1 MSTIRPARRDNDS
14 GAENGASTSS
24 TRFAVGT
31 FANPSA
37 PASTVR
43 MLAAQTRMEASLFLR
58 NGEQLLLALVIPI
71 GILIAL
77 VYLPLV
83 SDDPDA
89 RVDGAMAAVLAV
101 AVMASAFTG
110 QAISV
115 GFDRRYGALKR
126 LGATPLPPSVIIGGK
141 STAVALIVAGQC
153 LIIGL
158 IGVALGWRP
167 GLAAIGIGAL
177 VILIGTFAFSTL
189 GLFLG
194 GLLKAEIVLG
204 LANLIWFLFVG
215 AAGIAVGVSGLPIWV
230 DRLLALIPAHAL
242 TTGLLEAQAGG
253 WPLIEMALLLIWGVV
268 GAFLA
273 NRTFSF
279 T

>member
-1 MSTIRPARRDNDS
+1 MSTTNGDRHETIPA
-14 GAENGASTSS
+14 
-24 TRFAVGT
+24 TRFAEGT
-31 FANPSA
+31 FASPSA
-37 PASTVR
+37 PASRLR
-43 MLAAQTRMEASLFLR
+43 MLAAQTRMETSLFLR

-71 GILIAL
+71 GILVGMA
-77 VYLPLV
+77 YLPIV
-83 SDDPDA
+83 SDDPGT
-89 RVDGAMAAVLAV
+89 RIEGAVAAVLAI

-126 LGATPLPPSVIIGGK
+126 LGATPLPPAVIIGGK
-141 STAVALIVAGQC
+141 TAAVALIVILQC
-153 LIIGL
+153 VVLGL
-158 IGVALGWRP
+158 VGAALGWRP
-167 GLAAIGIGAL
+167 DASAIGIGVPVL
-177 VILIGTFAFSTL
+177 VVGTVAFSAL

-204 LANLIWFLFVG
+204 LANLIWFLFVA
-215 AAGIAVGVSGLPIWV
+215 AAGFAVGMATVPDWLDSILS
-230 DRLLALIPAHAL
+230 LIPSHLL
-242 TTGLLEAQAGG
+242 TSGLLEAQAGG
-253 WPLIEMALLLIWGVV
+253 WPLLQLGLLIVWAAV